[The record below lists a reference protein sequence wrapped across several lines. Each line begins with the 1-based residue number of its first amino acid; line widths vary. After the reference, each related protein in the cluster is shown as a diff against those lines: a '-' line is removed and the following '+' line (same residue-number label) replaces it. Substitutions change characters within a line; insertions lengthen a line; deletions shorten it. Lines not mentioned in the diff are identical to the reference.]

1 MVLAIIPF
9 SAITTSAAD
18 DTVIDTIT
26 ITDVIE
32 PVAGQ
37 IPANTTYTLAQSDK
51 VDVDPNNVGY
61 SQDTAFE
68 AGNVYLF
75 YIYLTPKTG
84 YSFSNPVHATING
97 MEARAIKLGGNLL
110 VQLEYICASGTKTAV
125 NSIDLSW
132 FVPPVY
138 GETPSVTPLKVPDG
152 AGYWTSNVGWK
163 KDGTSFSGTF
173 DYGTY
178 KAEIPVCTNDGFEFV
193 GAPTATVNGMPAR
206 VIPQTAEYV
215 IVSLDCTVET
225 EKINEVDLSW
235 FVPPVAGE
243 TPSVI
248 PLKTPD
254 DGGYTSG
261 SVYWYK
267 DGTEFD
273 GTFGYDTYTVK
284 IPVTAKEGYEFLYT
298 ATAKINNMPATVE
311 VQDSTHI
318 FVSMEC
324 TVATEKINEVD
335 LSWFV
340 PPVAGETPSVTPLKT
355 PDDGGYTSS
364 SVYWYKDGT
373 AFDGTFAPG
382 DTYKVTIPVIAKEGY
397 EFLYTTTAKIN
408 NMPATV
414 EVQDSTHILVSME
427 CTLSNQIDKVEI
439 NGVTEPL
446 TGNDIDYLP
455 PTTPIGDGYFAG
467 NVYWYKNGSPFEGTF
482 ELGQT
487 YKAEIPIVAN
497 DGYEFKAGATATVNG
512 KDATVTV
519 IDATHIRVSIE
530 YTVEAIKISTIDI
543 SDVVEPVSGQKPT
556 TTAPT
561 VSFFNVLEMSWYK
574 NGEAFSGKFEAGH
587 KYTAKI
593 VVSPKEAVEI
603 LDTLTATVN
612 NQIATVTKDGD
623 NAIVTIDFIALAS
636 SESGTTPGTDDN
648 DGLGAGAIVGIVL
661 GSLAVLGG
669 GGFALYWFVLRKK
682 PILPSD
688 PTTPVE
694 EAPET
699 DVDTDTEKDREATDE
714 DDTPDT
720 EDKKDTE

>member
-1 MVLAIIPF
+1 MVLAIIPM

-51 VDVDPNNVGY
+51 VDVDLSVVGY
-61 SQDTAFE
+61 QQDTAFE
-68 AGNVYLF
+68 AGKVYSF
-75 YIYLTPKTG
+75 VIYLTPKTG

-97 MEARAIKLGGNLL
+97 MEAHATKLGANLL
-110 VQLEYICASGTKTAV
+110 VQLNYICASGTKTAV
-125 NSIDLSW
+125 NSVDLSW

-152 AGYWTSNVGWK
+152 AGYWTSTVYWR
-163 KDGTSFSGTF
+163 KDSTSFSGTF

-178 KAEIPVCTNDGFEFV
+178 EVEIPVYTNDGFEFV
-193 GAPTATVNGMPAR
+193 GAPTATVNGMPAK
-206 VIPQTAEYV
+206 VIPQTAEYI
-215 IVSLDCTVET
+215 IVSLDCTVS
-225 EKINEVDLSW
+225 EKINEVDLIW
-235 FVPPVAGE
+235 FVPPAAGE

-254 DGGYTSG
+254 DGGYISG

-267 DGTEFD
+267 DGTAFD
-273 GTFGYDTYTVK
+273 GAFTPGDTYKVK
-284 IPVTAKEGYEFLYT
+284 IPVVAKEGYEFLYN

-311 VQDSTHI
+311 VDDATHI
-318 FVSMEC
+318 WVS
-324 TVATEKINEVD
+324 I
-335 LSWFV
+335 
-340 PPVAGETPSVTPLKT
+340 
-355 PDDGGYTSS
+355 
-364 SVYWYKDGT
+364 
-373 AFDGTFAPG
+373 
-382 DTYKVTIPVIAKEGY
+382 
-397 EFLYTTTAKIN
+397 
-408 NMPATV
+408 
-414 EVQDSTHILVSME
+414 E
-427 CTLSNQIDKVEI
+427 CTLNNQIDKVEI
-439 NGVTEPL
+439 NGVSEPL
-446 TGNDIDYLP
+446 TGNDINYLP
-455 PTTPIGDGYFAG
+455 PTTPIEDGYFAG
-467 NVYWYKNGSPFEGTF
+467 NVYWYNNGSPFEGAF

-543 SDVVEPVSGQKPT
+543 SDVVEPVSGQTPT

-561 VSFFNVLEMSWYK
+561 VLSFLNVLEMSWYK

-612 NQIATVTKDGD
+612 NQIATVTKDGE
-623 NAIVTIDFIALAS
+623 NAIITIDFIALAS
-636 SESGTTPGTDDN
+636 SESGTTPGTDDPN
-648 DGLGAGAIVGIVL
+648 
-661 GSLAVLGG
+661 
-669 GGFALYWFVLRKK
+669 
-682 PILPSD
+682 
-688 PTTPVE
+688 
-694 EAPET
+694 
-699 DVDTDTEKDREATDE
+699 
-714 DDTPDT
+714 TPDDP
-720 EDKKDTE
+720 DKKDDETEAPADNGCGGCGSSAALSAIVTVGMIGTAIVLKKKED

>member
-1 MVLAIIPF
+1 MKIKHTNKFFALLLAILMVAAIVPL

-37 IPANTTYTLAQSDK
+37 IPANTTFTLAQSDK
-51 VDVDPNNVGY
+51 VDVDLNYVGY
-61 SQDTAFE
+61 SQETVFE
-68 AGNVYLF
+68 AGKVYSY

-97 MEARAIKLGGNLL
+97 MEAHATKLGANLL
-110 VQLEYICASGTKTAV
+110 VQLNYICASGTKTAV

-152 AGYWTSNVGWK
+152 AGYWTSTVYWK
-163 KDGTSFSGTF
+163 KDSTSFSGTF

-178 KAEIPVCTNDGFEFV
+178 KVEIPVYTNDGFEFV
-193 GAPTATVNGMPAR
+193 GAPTATVNGMPAK

-215 IVSLDCTVET
+215 IVSLDCTVTT
-225 EKINEVDLSW
+225 EKINEVDLYW

-267 DGTEFD
+267 DGTAFD

-284 IPVTAKEGYEFLYT
+284 IPV
-298 ATAKINNMPATVE
+298 V
-311 VQDSTHI
+311 
-318 FVSMEC
+318 
-324 TVATEKINEVD
+324 
-335 LSWFV
+335 
-340 PPVAGETPSVTPLKT
+340 
-355 PDDGGYTSS
+355 
-364 SVYWYKDGT
+364 
-373 AFDGTFAPG
+373 
-382 DTYKVTIPVIAKEGY
+382 AKEGY

-414 EVQDSTHILVSME
+414 EVDDATHIWVSMECTVATEKINEVDLIWFVPPVAGETPSVIPLKTPDDGGYISGSVYWYKDGTAFDGAFTPGDTYKVKIPVVAKEGYEFLYNATAKINNMPATVEVDDATHIWVSIE

-439 NGVTEPL
+439 YGVTEPL
-446 TGNDIDYLP
+446 TGNDINYLP

-467 NVYWYKNGSPFEGTF
+467 NVYWYKNDSPFEGAF

-519 IDATHIRVSIE
+519 IDATHILVSIE

-543 SDVVEPVSGQKPT
+543 SDVVEPVSGQTPT

-561 VSFFNVLEMSWYK
+561 VSFLNVLEMSWYK

-612 NQIATVTKDGD
+612 NQIATVTKDGG
-623 NAIVTIDFIALAS
+623 NAIITIEFIALAS
-636 SESGTTPGTDDN
+636 SESGTTPGTTPGTDDPN
-648 DGLGAGAIVGIVL
+648 TSDDPNTPDDPDKKDGLGAGAIIGIVV
-661 GSLAVLGG
+661 GVLAVLGG

-682 PILPSD
+682 PILPRNG
-688 PTTPVE
+688 
-694 EAPET
+694 
-699 DVDTDTEKDREATDE
+699 K
-714 DDTPDT
+714 
-720 EDKKDTE
+720 

>member
-1 MVLAIIPF
+1 MVLAIVPL

-51 VDVDPNNVGY
+51 VDVDLSVVGY
-61 SQDTAFE
+61 QQDTAFE
-68 AGNVYLF
+68 AGKVYSF
-75 YIYLTPKTG
+75 VIYLTPKTG

-97 MEARAIKLGGNLL
+97 MEAKATKLGANLL
-110 VQLEYICASGTKTAV
+110 VQLNYICASGTKTAV

-152 AGYWTSNVGWK
+152 AGYWTSTVYWK
-163 KDGTSFSGTF
+163 KDSTSFSGTF

-178 KAEIPVCTNDGFEFV
+178 EVEIPVYTNDGFEFV

-206 VIPQTAEYV
+206 VMPQTAEYI
-215 IVSLDCTVET
+215 IVSLDCTVS

-267 DGTEFD
+267 DGTAFD
-273 GTFGYDTYTVK
+273 GAFTPGDTYKVE
-284 IPVTAKEGYEFLYT
+284 IPVVAKEGYEFLYN

-311 VQDSTHI
+311 VDDATHI
-318 FVSMEC
+318 WVS
-324 TVATEKINEVD
+324 I
-335 LSWFV
+335 
-340 PPVAGETPSVTPLKT
+340 
-355 PDDGGYTSS
+355 
-364 SVYWYKDGT
+364 
-373 AFDGTFAPG
+373 
-382 DTYKVTIPVIAKEGY
+382 
-397 EFLYTTTAKIN
+397 
-408 NMPATV
+408 
-414 EVQDSTHILVSME
+414 E

-446 TGNDIDYLP
+446 TGNDINYLP

-467 NVYWYKNGSPFEGTF
+467 NVYWYKNDSLFEGAF

-530 YTVEAIKISTIDI
+530 YTVEAKKIGTIDI

-612 NQIATVTKDGD
+612 NQIATVTKDGG
-623 NAIVTIDFIALAS
+623 NAIITIDFIALAS

-648 DGLGAGAIVGIVL
+648 DGLGAGAIVGIVI
-661 GSLAVLGG
+661 GSVAVAGV
-669 GGFALYWFVLRKK
+669 GGFAIFWFVIKK
-682 PILPSD
+682 KSWADLIA
-688 PTTPVE
+688 VF
-694 EAPET
+694 
-699 DVDTDTEKDREATDE
+699 
-714 DDTPDT
+714 
-720 EDKKDTE
+720 KKK

>member
-1 MVLAIIPF
+1 MVLAIIPM

-51 VDVDPNNVGY
+51 VDVDLSVVGY
-61 SQDTAFE
+61 QQDTAFE
-68 AGNVYLF
+68 AGKVYSF
-75 YIYLTPKTG
+75 VIYLTPKTG

-97 MEARAIKLGGNLL
+97 MEAHATKLGANLL
-110 VQLEYICASGTKTAV
+110 VQLNYICASGTKTAV
-125 NSIDLSW
+125 NSVDLSW

-152 AGYWTSNVGWK
+152 AGYWTSTVYWR
-163 KDGTSFSGTF
+163 KDSTSFSGTF

-178 KAEIPVCTNDGFEFV
+178 EVEIPVYTNDGFEFV
-193 GAPTATVNGMPAR
+193 GAPTATVNGMPAK
-206 VIPQTAEYV
+206 VIPQTAEYI
-215 IVSLDCTVET
+215 IVSLDCTVS
-225 EKINEVDLSW
+225 EKINEVDLIW

-254 DGGYTSG
+254 DGGYISG

-267 DGTEFD
+267 DGTAFD
-273 GTFGYDTYTVK
+273 GAFTPGDTYKVK
-284 IPVTAKEGYEFLYT
+284 IPVVAKEGYEFLYN

-311 VQDSTHI
+311 VDDATHI
-318 FVSMEC
+318 WVS
-324 TVATEKINEVD
+324 I
-335 LSWFV
+335 
-340 PPVAGETPSVTPLKT
+340 
-355 PDDGGYTSS
+355 
-364 SVYWYKDGT
+364 
-373 AFDGTFAPG
+373 
-382 DTYKVTIPVIAKEGY
+382 
-397 EFLYTTTAKIN
+397 
-408 NMPATV
+408 
-414 EVQDSTHILVSME
+414 E
-427 CTLSNQIDKVEI
+427 CTLNNQIDKVEI
-439 NGVTEPL
+439 NGVSEPL
-446 TGNDIDYLP
+446 TGNDINYLP
-455 PTTPIGDGYFAG
+455 PTTPIEDGYFAG
-467 NVYWYKNGSPFEGTF
+467 NVYWYNNGSPFEGAF

-543 SDVVEPVSGQKPT
+543 SDVVEPVSGQTPT

-561 VSFFNVLEMSWYK
+561 VLSFLNVLEMSWYK

-612 NQIATVTKDGD
+612 NQIATVTKDGE
-623 NAIVTIDFIALAS
+623 NAIITIDFIALAS
-636 SESGTTPGTDDN
+636 SESGTTPGTDDPN
-648 DGLGAGAIVGIVL
+648 
-661 GSLAVLGG
+661 
-669 GGFALYWFVLRKK
+669 
-682 PILPSD
+682 
-688 PTTPVE
+688 
-694 EAPET
+694 
-699 DVDTDTEKDREATDE
+699 
-714 DDTPDT
+714 TPDDP
-720 EDKKDTE
+720 DKKDDETEAPADNGCGGCGSSAALSAIVTVGMIGTAIVLKKKED